1 MIHTAQPWRH
11 EVADHLEAIVR
22 ILRSDGESPEETA
35 PATRGGEDPQ
45 EPVGVAKRIH
55 PALGGTQE
63 RVLAQVAEAHPDGIS
78 AGDVARALGME
89 SPNAHLT
96 LVSLVRHRL
105 VRKDETTHPQLY
117 FLGPR
122 ILAELN

>member
-1 MIHTAQPWRH
+1 MSNTTHRWRH
-11 EVADHLEAIVR
+11 DIADHLEAIVR
-22 ILRSDGESPEETA
+22 ILRQDESAEDAPT
-35 PATRGGEDPQ
+35 PATSVSDAPEDA
-45 EPVGVAKRIH
+45 VGVAKRIH

-63 RVLAQVAEAHPDGIS
+63 RVLEQVAGAHPDGIS

-122 ILAELN
+122 ILTELN